1 MQFVAI
7 NKYIWCSPYKL
18 RPLVDVIRG
27 KDAVSALNWL
37 ALYKTQRTSPLQK
50 TLESAIANAKD
61 RENIEKSD
69 LIVKEIRV
77 DQGPIRRYHK
87 PGAMGR
93 AMVQRKRSCHL
104 KIVLEPKQS
113 KKA

>member
-1 MQFVAI
+1 MEFVAI

-18 RPLVDVIRG
+18 RPLANVIRG
-27 KDAVSALNWL
+27 KNAVDALNWL
-37 ALYKTQRTSPLQK
+37 SIYKTKRTGPVEK
-50 TLESAIANAKD
+50 TLKSALANAKD
-61 RENIEKSD
+61 RENIDTQD
-69 LIVKEIRV
+69 LLVKEIRV

-93 AMVQRKRSCHL
+93 AVIQRKRQSHL
-104 KIVLEPKQS
+104 TIVLEPKKS